1 MSDAE
6 ISGNNQTRGRCVNP
20 FATRYT
26 RPGHVQPLNEDGSRF
41 DADELLAHLAASGG
55 CGGFV
60 GPHGSG
66 KSTRL
71 EAVAAIAAERGV
83 PVRRVRLRRR
93 RDVFRAMWAV
103 VATRRGGLVCL
114 DSLEQAGRMGVLW
127 LRCLA
132 FLTGGQML
140 ATSHTAIGLP
150 TLVTCRTSPSLL
162 QRIVEQL
169 PAHGGSVSDA
179 DLIEAFEASNGN
191 LREALFL
198 LYDRVETQR
207 NRQRS

>member
-41 DADELLAHLAASGG
+41 DADELLAQLAASGG

-71 EAVAAIAAERGV
+71 EAVAAIAAERGM
-83 PVRRVRLRRR
+83 PVRRIRLRRR
-93 RDVFRAMWAV
+93 RDVFQAMWAV
-103 VATRRGGLVCL
+103 VTTQRGGLVCL
-114 DSLEQAGRMGVLW
+114 DSLEQAGRLGTLW

-132 FLTGGQML
+132 SLTGRQML
-140 ATSHTAIGLP
+140 ATSHTAMGLP
-150 TLVTCRTSPSLL
+150 TLVTCRTSTALL

-169 PAHGGSVSDA
+169 PSHGGGISEA

-191 LREALFL
+191 LREALFV
-198 LYDRVETQR
+198 LYDRVETQKSPH
-207 NRQRS
+207 RS

>member
-1 MSDAE
+1 MSDAATSRDNE
-6 ISGNNQTRGRCVNP
+6 TRGRYVNP

-26 RPGHVQPLNEDGSRF
+26 RPGNVQPLNEDGGRF
-41 DADELLAHLAASGG
+41 DAEELLAHLAANGG

-71 EAVAAIAAERGV
+71 EAVAAIAAERGM
-83 PVRRVRLRRR
+83 PVRRIRLRRW

-103 VATRRGGLVCL
+103 VITRRGGLVCL
-114 DSLEQAGRMGVLW
+114 DSLEQAGRVGTVW

-132 FLTGGQML
+132 FLTGVQML
-140 ATSHTAIGLP
+140 GTSHTAMGLP
-150 TLVTCRTSPSLL
+150 TLLTCRTSTALL

-169 PAHGGSVSDA
+169 PSHGGSVSEA

-191 LREALFL
+191 LREALFV

-207 NRQRS
+207 NLQRS